1 MKKMIFALVSLAAVG
16 TAQAGERLGND
27 ELKSYY
33 TDQTITNVHFKLGPG
48 KAYFGP
54 DGSVHSK
61 SDNGNERIGKWW
73 IDEGSNKRCIRWNN
87 KNKDFCHYTE
97 RNADGTHT
105 LIHGKNGKKIV
116 EMKSTEPGNQLSL

>member
-1 MKKMIFALVSLAAVG
+1 MKKTICVFVSLVAIG
-16 TAQAGERLGND
+16 IAQAGERLSND

-33 TDQTITNVHFKLGPG
+33 TDQTINAVHFKLGPM
-48 KAYFGP
+48 KAYFGA

-61 SDNGNERIGKWW
+61 SDSGNERIGEWW
-73 IDEGSNKRCIRWNN
+73 IDEGSNKRCVRWNGN
-87 KNKDFCHYTE
+87 NKDLCHFVE

-116 EMKSTEPGNQLSL
+116 EMKSTQHGNQL